1 MLTFDKGSP
10 KRYILDTMSLDFTA
24 IDFETANGSPA
35 SPCAVG
41 LVKVRDGKLVDGLAT
56 LITPPPGFN
65 YFSPGNIQVHGI
77 RPSDIDDAPTWEE
90 VLSLILAFADGDIL
104 IAHNAMFDMGVL
116 KKSAEAIQTPLP
128 QISYACT
135 LEISRKTYN
144 LESYRLNSVAYA
156 IGHEEFKHH
165 DALADADACARIMV
179 HAADRHG
186 VESVD
191 ELLAAVGKKLKVL
204 VTE

>member
-1 MLTFDKGSP
+1 VPLN
-10 KRYILDTMSLDFTA
+10 FTA

-41 LVKVRDGKLVDGLAT
+41 LVKVRDGKLVDGLAM
-56 LITPPPGFN
+56 LFQPPYPHNWFHQ
-65 YFSPGNIQVHGI
+65 GNIQVHGI
-77 RPSDIDDAPTWEE
+77 RPSDVEDAISWDQA
-90 VLSLILAFADGDIL
+90 LAFLLEFVGDDVL
-104 IAHNAMFDMGVL
+104 VAHNAPFDMGVL
-116 KKSAEAIQTPLP
+116 SASASAIQVPLP
-128 QISYACT
+128 QITYTCS

-156 IGHEEFKHH
+156 IGHEDFKHH

-186 VESVD
+186 VESLE
-191 ELLAAVGKKLKVL
+191 ELLEATGKKFKVL
-204 VTE
+204 ITE

>member
-1 MLTFDKGSP
+1 MPLN
-10 KRYILDTMSLDFTA
+10 FTA

-56 LITPPPGFN
+56 LIVPPYPNNFFN
-65 YFSPGNIQVHGI
+65 QGNIQIHGI
-77 RPSDIDDAPTWEE
+77 RPSDIDDAPTWDE
-90 VLSLILAFADGDIL
+90 VLGLLLAFADGDVL
-104 IAHNAMFDMGVL
+104 VAHNAPFDVGVL
-116 KKSAEAIQTPLP
+116 KASAKAIRASLP
-128 QISYACT
+128 EINYACS
-135 LEISRKTYN
+135 LEVARKTYH

-156 IGHEEFKHH
+156 IGHEDFKHH
-165 DALADADACARIMV
+165 DALADADACARIML

-186 VESVD
+186 VDSLD
-191 ELLAAVGKKLKVL
+191 DLLSATGKKIKVL

>member
-1 MLTFDKGSP
+1 MPLN
-10 KRYILDTMSLDFTA
+10 FTA

-56 LITPPPGFN
+56 LILPPPGFS
-65 YFSPGNIQVHGI
+65 YFHPGNINVHGI
-77 RPSDIDDAPTWEE
+77 RESDVADGPTWAE
-90 VLSLILAFADGDIL
+90 VLPLVLAFIGEDVL
-104 IAHNAMFDMGVL
+104 VAHNANFDMGVL
-116 KKSAEAIQTPLP
+116 KASAKAIQAPIP
-128 QISYACT
+128 NFNYACT
-135 LEISRKTYN
+135 LEVSRKTYN

-156 IGHEEFKHH
+156 IGHEEFNHH

-186 VESVD
+186 VED
-191 ELLAAVGKKLKVL
+191 LAGLLEATGKKLKVL

>member
-1 MLTFDKGSP
+1 MPLN
-10 KRYILDTMSLDFTA
+10 FTA

-56 LITPPPGFN
+56 LIKPPSPHN
-65 YFSPGNIQVHGI
+65 YFNAGNIQVHGI
-77 RPSDIDDAPTWEE
+77 RPSDVDDAPTWDE
-90 VLSLILAFADGDIL
+90 VLPLLLAFVGDDIL

-116 KKSAEAIQTPLP
+116 KKSAEAIQASLP
-128 QISYACT
+128 ELNYTCS

-156 IGHEEFKHH
+156 VGHEEFNHH
-165 DALADADACARIMV
+165 DALADADACARIIV
-179 HAADRHG
+179 HAAKRHG
-186 VESVD
+186 VESVE
-191 ELLAAVGKKLKVL
+191 ELVAAVGKKLKVL
-204 VTE
+204 VTEVS

>member
-1 MLTFDKGSP
+1 MPLN
-10 KRYILDTMSLDFTA
+10 FTA
-24 IDFETANGSPA
+24 IDFETANNSPA

-56 LITPPPGFN
+56 LIIPPYPNN
-65 YFSPGNIQVHGI
+65 YFNQGNIKVHGI
-77 RPSDIDDAPTWEE
+77 RPSDIDDAPTWDE
-90 VLSLILAFADGDIL
+90 VLRLLLAFVGDDIL
-104 IAHNAMFDMGVL
+104 IAHNAMFDMSVL
-116 KKSAEAIQTPLP
+116 KKSAEAIQAPLP
-128 QISYACT
+128 ELNYTCS

-144 LESYRLNSVAYA
+144 LESYRLNAVSYA

-165 DALADADACARIMV
+165 DALADADACARIIV

-186 VESVD
+186 VESVED
-191 ELLAAVGKKLKVL
+191 LVAAVGKKLKVL